1 MLRSL
6 RRGVAVAAAL
16 VLGAASLAACSED
29 SPSGTGA
36 SVPGVTDTTILVG
49 THQPLTGRAA
59 AGYSKIA
66 SATKA
71 YFEYVNANGGVHGRK
86 IEYKIADDAYDPA
99 KTQQVVR
106 QLVLQDKVFAIL
118 NGLGTPTH
126 SGVLDFLT
134 TNKVPDLFVSSGS
147 ALFNQPSKY
156 PGTFGF
162 NVDYVTEAKVLA
174 NYVKKTFPGRKVC
187 FFGQNDDFGDDAAKG
202 AETVLGPLAVKQNY
216 VPTNA
221 NVAPQVGALKAAGCQ
236 VNMLATITPFTALT
250 IGTAAKLGYRAQWVG
265 SSVGGDFTGLSALLG
280 KPAPLLL
287 EGYVTSGYLPSPLDD
302 ANPWT
307 KLFKDV
313 NQKYNANTTFE
324 VNTLFGMAVGYTFV
338 QALQAAG
345 KDLTREALVSAV
357 EKGGFA
363 GPSLVPMRYGRD
375 DHSGFSG
382 TQISVIKGGRQAFV
396 DTPYVTDTGTG
407 PVEPH
412 AADAA
417 VPPAN
422 GIPTA

>member
-6 RRGVAVAAAL
+6 WRGVAVAAAL
-16 VLGAASLAACSED
+16 AVVAACSED
-29 SPSGTGA
+29 SPGGSGA
-36 SVPGVTDTTILVG
+36 AVPGVTDTTIVVG

-59 AGYSKIA
+59 AGYSKISA
-66 SATKA
+66 ATKA
-71 YFEYVNANGGVHGRK
+71 YFEYVNSKGGVHGRK
-86 IEYKIADDAYDPA
+86 IEYKVVDDAYDPA

-126 SGVLDFLT
+126 SGVLDFLK

-156 PGTFGF
+156 PDTFGF

-187 FFGQNDDFGDDAAKG
+187 FFGQNDDFGADALRG
-202 AETVLGPLAVKQNY
+202 VETVLGPVAVSQKY
-216 VPTNA
+216 VPTNP

-236 VNMLATITPFTALT
+236 VNVLATITPFTALT

-280 KPAPLLL
+280 KPAGVLL

-313 NQKYNANTTFE
+313 NAKFNGNATFE

-345 KDLTREALVSAV
+345 EDLTRESLISAV

-363 GPSLVPMRYGRD
+363 GPSLVPMRYGKD

-382 TQISVIKGGRQAFV
+382 TQISVIRGGKQAFV
-396 DTPYVTDTGTG
+396 DTPYVTDTGNG

-412 AADAA
+412 PADAS
-417 VPPAN
+417 VPPAD

>member
-1 MLRSL
+1 MFRIA

-16 VLGAASLAACSED
+16 ALVVSAAACSED
-29 SPSGTGA
+29 SPGGNGA
-36 SVPGVTDTTILVG
+36 AVPGVTDTSILVG

-59 AGYSKIA
+59 AGYSKISA
-66 SATKA
+66 ATKA
-71 YFEYVNANGGVHGRK
+71 YFDYVNEKGGVNGRK
-86 IEYKIADDAYDPA
+86 IEYKVVDDAYNPA
-99 KTQQVVR
+99 KTQEVVR

-126 SGVLDFLT
+126 GGVLDFLK

-156 PGTFGF
+156 PSTFGF
-162 NVDYVTEAKVLA
+162 NVDYVTESKVLA

-187 FFGQNDDFGDDAAKG
+187 FFGQNDDFGTDALKG
-202 AETVLGPLAVKQNY
+202 VETVLGPVAAKQNY
-216 VPTNA
+216 VPTNT

-236 VNMLATITPFTALT
+236 VNVLATITPFTALT
-250 IGTAAKLGYRAQWVG
+250 LGTAAKLGYRAQWVG
-265 SSVGGDFTGLSALLG
+265 SSVGGDFVGLSALLG

-287 EGYVTSGYLPSPLDD
+287 EGYVTSGYLPSPLDE

-307 KLFKDV
+307 KLFKDI
-313 NQKYNANTTFE
+313 NTKYNGNTPFE

-345 KDLTREALVSAV
+345 KDLTRSSLLEAI
-357 EKGGFA
+357 EKGGFE
-363 GPSLVPMRYGRD
+363 GPSLVPMRYSKD

-382 TQISVIKGGRQAFV
+382 TQISVIKGGKQALV
-396 DTPYVTDTGTG
+396 DTPYVTDTGSG
-407 PVEPH
+407 PVEPYTGTP
-412 AADAA
+412 AT
-417 VPPAN
+417 PPSS
-422 GIPTA
+422 GIPAA